1 MENSLV
7 ATSQQRTYDVLI
19 VGAGPAGMMAA
30 EHAAL
35 AGLKVAIAEAMP
47 SPARKFLM
55 AGKSGLN
62 LTKHENIATFIKN
75 YDSIESLRPKLAE
88 FGPREVINFAQDLG
102 QEVFTGSTGRVFP
115 KVMKASPLLRAWLAR
130 LETLGI
136 TLLRRHRWVGPLVA
150 SESHNFETST
160 GSVQIQARA
169 LILAM
174 GGASWARLG
183 SNGAWSKDFTE
194 AGIAQSE
201 FVAAN
206 VGMQVAWSEHMS
218 PYFGKPLKNTKL
230 SVAGAQSCGEFVISQ
245 SGIEGGAVYALGRM
259 LRKNLLVKLDFA
271 PQISAGELHKMIS
284 RRKLKDSLSN
294 FLRKSVNLN
303 ATKRALFFELTQPIP
318 RDINGLVDAI
328 KDAHLPLMGPC
339 PMDQA
344 ISTAGGVMWNELTPE
359 LMLKS
364 HPGIFCAG
372 EMVDWEAP
380 TGGYLLTACLATG
393 RWAGRAAADYIK
405 LNRSL
410 INERIKPKN
419 LY

>member
-1 MENSLV
+1 
-7 ATSQQRTYDVLI
+7 
-19 VGAGPAGMMAA
+19 MAA

-35 AGLKVAIAEAMP
+35 AGLKVAVADAMP

-62 LTKHENIATFIKN
+62 LTKHEDIAPFIKN
-75 YDSIESLRPKLAE
+75 YDAIEPLRPMLAE
-88 FGPREVINFAQDLG
+88 FGPKEVINFAQNLE

-130 LETLGI
+130 LETLGV
-136 TLLRRHRWVGPLVA
+136 TLLRRHRWLGPLVA
-150 SESHNFETST
+150 SETHSFETLA
-160 GSVQIQARA
+160 GGVQIQAKV
-169 LILAM
+169 LIFAM

-183 SNGAWSKDFTE
+183 SDGEWSKDFTQ

-218 PYFGKPLKNTKL
+218 PHFGKPLKNIKL
-230 SVAGAQSCGEFVISQ
+230 SVAGAQSRGEFVISQ

-259 LRKNLLVKLDFA
+259 LRKNALAKLDFA
-271 PQISAGELHKMIS
+271 PQISGADLHKMIS
-284 RRKLKDSLSN
+284 SRKAKDSLSN
-294 FLRKSVNLN
+294 FLRKSVKLD
-303 ATKRALFFELTQPIP
+303 ATKRALVFELTQPMP
-318 RDINGLVDAI
+318 RDINGLVAAI
-328 KDAHLPLMGPC
+328 KNAPLPLMGPC

-344 ISTAGGVMWNELTPE
+344 ISTAGGVMWDALTPE

-380 TGGYLLTACLATG
+380 TGGYLITACLATG
-393 RWAGRAAADYIK
+393 RWAGRAAADY
-405 LNRSL
+405 LSATARL
-410 INERIKPKN
+410 
-419 LY
+419 

>member
-1 MENSLV
+1 
-7 ATSQQRTYDVLI
+7 
-19 VGAGPAGMMAA
+19 MMAA
-30 EHAAL
+30 EHAAFV
-35 AGLKVAIAEAMP
+35 GLKVAIADAMP

-62 LTKHENIATFIKN
+62 LTKHEDIAAFIKN
-75 YDSIESLRPKLAE
+75 YDAIEPLRPMLAE
-88 FGPREVINFAQDLG
+88 FGPKEVINFAQNLE

-130 LETLGI
+130 LETLGV

-150 SESHNFETST
+150 GEAHSFETPA
-160 GSVQIQARA
+160 GGVQIQAKA

-183 SNGAWSKDFTE
+183 SDGEWSKDFTQ

-206 VGMQVAWSEHMS
+206 VGMQVTWSEHMS
-218 PYFGKPLKNTKL
+218 PHFGKPLKNIKL
-230 SVAGAQSCGEFVISQ
+230 SVAGAQSRGEFVISQ

-259 LRKNLLVKLDFA
+259 LRKNALAKLDFA
-271 PQISAGELHKMIS
+271 PQISGAGLHKMIS
-284 RRKLKDSLSN
+284 SRKAKDSLSN
-294 FLRKSVNLN
+294 FLRKSIKLD
-303 ATKRALFFELTQPIP
+303 ATKRALVFELTQPMP
-318 RDINGLVDAI
+318 RDINGLVAAI
-328 KDAHLPLMGPC
+328 KNAPLPLMGPC

-344 ISTAGGVMWNELTPE
+344 ISTAGGVMWDALTPG

-380 TGGYLLTACLATG
+380 TGGYLITACLATG
-393 RWAGRAAADYIK
+393 RWAGRAAADYV
-405 LNRSL
+405 S
-410 INERIKPKN
+410 PKAR
-419 LY
+419 L